1 MRDRYLDLIHHIIAL
16 TLKGEIRS
24 KVQVYDLLADDV
36 EPGSAELFER
46 CLDEISANLKTRLDD
61 EDALVQA
68 KAQRQQRAL
77 KTIQGE
83 WEHWQQDNETSD
95 ILLEIADFIAADL
108 EDDAP
113 ADVEDRL
120 QPLLSALDPNQPD
133 TLKRDEIKKLAVLL
147 EEQADKSSDPAV
159 LLDLSAGLQQGLKTW
174 SQLESDVVSW
184 IYDQGQGS
192 IGFSGSVEQRG
203 PWSSWAKKVN
213 SPDLKRLLQG
223 LAKGDIDAAIPAPM
237 SLQSWVEVALVLQRL
252 QLGLVNWFDKQPYD
266 PKAGKRLTIATFIT
280 FTVIWSQLSNRFN
293 QLQQGALSAGGFQI
307 ALQVLRQFSQ
317 QQYFPL
323 YGSLFAALS
332 GEPLQAV
339 LDYLDQPLKQ
349 VPNTTAK
356 ARILTLLGYSQR
368 ALGKYRR
375 ALKFHELALKIS
387 QDASDRTCEIA
398 SLNHLSRTY
407 AAQESYENAIETSQR
422 ALVLAR
428 EAGDRLGEANA
439 LANYGY
445 SEVFL
450 ARQQLDTDRYESI
463 LSYLQRGL
471 RLSEQTQ
478 DLPSQALCANSLGIA
493 QVQLG
498 QPDAAVKSLQKG
510 LYVSQ
515 NLGDM
520 ALQGMSYAYLSEAYR
535 ALENTEKAIATGC
548 LGMYTLKQ
556 IESEQWHY
564 PARVLSIIYGA
575 IGPEKFQAVLEQFRP
590 QLMQQIGVDGYDY
603 LPKLLAEYRE
613 NI

>member
-1 MRDRYLDLIHHIIAL
+1 MRDRYLDLVHHIIAL

-24 KVQVYDLLADDV
+24 KTQVYDLLAADIEV
-36 EPGSAELFER
+36 GTAELFER
-46 CLDEISANLKTRLDD
+46 CLDEISGDIHNRLQDD
-61 EDALVQA
+61 DALVQA

-77 KTIQGE
+77 KMIQGE
-83 WEHWQQDNETSD
+83 WDRWQQHNQTSET
-95 ILLEIADFIAADL
+95 LLEIADFIAADL

-113 ADVEDRL
+113 AEVEDRL

-133 TLKRDEIKKLAVLL
+133 TLKRDDIKKLAVLL
-147 EEQADKSSDPAV
+147 ENQAEQTSDPAV
-159 LLDLSAGLQQGLKTW
+159 LLDLSAGLMQGLKTW
-174 SQLESDVVSW
+174 RLLESDVVSW
-184 IYDQGQGS
+184 IYEQGQGS
-192 IGFSGSVEQRG
+192 IGFGGDEAQRG
-203 PWSSWAKKVN
+203 PWQSWAKKVT
-213 SPDLKRLLQG
+213 SPDLKRLLEG
-223 LAKGDIDAAIPAPM
+223 VAKGDIDAAVPAPL
-237 SLQSWVEVALVLQRL
+237 SLESWVEIALVLQRL

-280 FTVIWSQLSNRFN
+280 FTVIWSQLSNRFS
-293 QLQQGALSAGGFQI
+293 QLRQDALSAGGFQI
-307 ALQVLRQFSQ
+307 ALQILRQFSQ
-317 QQYFPL
+317 QKYFPL

-368 ALGKYRR
+368 ALGKYSR
-375 ALKFHELALKIS
+375 ALQFHTLALKIS
-387 QDASDRTCEIA
+387 QDAVDRICEIA

-407 AAQESYENAIETSQR
+407 AAQENYDKAIETSQQ

-445 SEVFL
+445 SEVFQ
-450 ARQQLDTDRYESI
+450 ARQQLAIDRYESI

-493 QVQLG
+493 QVQLD

-510 LYVSQ
+510 LYVAQ

-535 ALENTEKAIATGC
+535 ALENVEKAIATGC

-556 IESEQWHY
+556 IESRQWRY
-564 PARVLSIIYGA
+564 PASVLSIVYGA
-575 IGPEKFQAVLEQFRP
+575 IGPDAFQAVLERFRP

-613 NI
+613 SL

>member
-1 MRDRYLDLIHHIIAL
+1 MRDRYLDLIHRIITL
-16 TLKGEIRS
+16 TLKGDIRS
-24 KVQVYDLLADDV
+24 KTQVYDLLAADI
-36 EPGSAELFER
+36 ESGTAELFER
-46 CLDEISANLKTRLDD
+46 CLDEIGTNIQCRLD
-61 EDALVQA
+61 EDDTLVQA
-68 KAQRQQRAL
+68 KAERQQRAL
-77 KTIQGE
+77 KTVRGE
-83 WEHWQQDNETSD
+83 WERWQQDNETSE
-95 ILLEIADFIAADL
+95 ILAEIADFIAADL

-133 TLKRDEIKKLAVLL
+133 TLKRDEIKKLAILL
-147 EEQADKSSDPAV
+147 ETQAEQSSDPAV
-159 LLDLSAGLQQGLKTW
+159 LLDLSAGLHAGLKTW
-174 SQLESDVVSW
+174 QQLESDVVSW
-184 IYDQGQGS
+184 IYEQGQGS
-192 IGFSGSVEQRG
+192 IGFGGSVEQRG
-203 PWSSWAKKVN
+203 PWTSWAKKVS
-213 SPDLKRLLQG
+213 SPELQRLLQG
-223 LAKGDIDAAIPAPM
+223 LSKGDIEAAVPAPL
-237 SLQSWVEVALVLQRL
+237 SLQSWVEIALVLQRL

-293 QLQQGALSAGGFQI
+293 QLEQEALSAGGFQI
-307 ALQVLRQFSQ
+307 ALQILRQFSQ

-368 ALGKYRR
+368 ALGKYSR
-375 ALKFHELALKIS
+375 ALQFHQLALKIS
-387 QDASDRTCEIA
+387 QDASDRICEIA

-407 AAQESYENAIETSQR
+407 AAQENYDKAIETSQR

-428 EAGDRLGEANA
+428 ESGDRLGEANA

-445 SEVFL
+445 SEVFQ
-450 ARQQLDTDRYESI
+450 ARQQLNTDRYESI

-493 QVQLG
+493 QVQIE

-510 LYVSQ
+510 LYVAQ

-520 ALQGMSYAYLSEAYR
+520 ALQGMSYAYLAEAYR
-535 ALENTEKAIATGC
+535 ALENPEKAIATGC
-548 LGMYTLKQ
+548 MGMYTLKQ
-556 IESEQWHY
+556 IESEQWRY
-564 PARVLSIIYGA
+564 PASVLSIIYGA
-575 IGPEKFQAVLEQFRP
+575 MGPGAFQAVLEQFRP
-590 QLMQQIGVDGYDY
+590 QLVQQIGVDGYDY
-603 LPKLLAEYRE
+603 LPKLLTEYRE
-613 NI
+613 SL

>member
-1 MRDRYLDLIHHIIAL
+1 MRDRYLDLIHYIIGL

-24 KVQVYDLLADDV
+24 KVQVYDLLAV
-36 EPGSAELFER
+36 SIEPGSAELFDR
-46 CLDEISANLKTRLDD
+46 CLDETHADLQTRLDD
-61 EDALVQA
+61 DDALIQA

-83 WEHWQQDNETSD
+83 WDHWQQDNETSE

-133 TLKRDEIKKLAVLL
+133 TLKRDDIQKLAALL
-147 EEQADKSSDPAV
+147 EEQAEQTSDPAV
-159 LLDLSAGLQQGLKTW
+159 LLDLAAGLQQGLKTW
-174 SQLESDVVSW
+174 QQLDSDVVSW
-184 IYDQGQGS
+184 IYEQGQGS
-192 IGFSGSVEQRG
+192 IGFGGSVEQRG
-203 PWSSWAKKVN
+203 PWASWAKKVT

-223 LAKGDIDAAIPAPM
+223 LAKGDLDAAVPAPL
-237 SLQSWVEVALVLQRL
+237 SLQSWVEIALVIQRL

-280 FTVIWSQLSNRFN
+280 FTVIWGQLSNRFS
-293 QLQQGALSAGGFQI
+293 QLQQDALSAGGFQI
-307 ALQVLRQFSQ
+307 ALQILRQFSQ
-317 QQYFPL
+317 QSYFPL

-332 GEPLQAV
+332 GEPLQSV

-368 ALGKYRR
+368 ALGKYER
-375 ALKFHELALKIS
+375 ALQFHTLALKIS
-387 QDASDRTCEIA
+387 QEAADRTCEIA
-398 SLNHLSRTY
+398 SLNHLSRTH
-407 AAQESYENAIETSQR
+407 AAQENYPKAIETSQR

-428 EAGDRLGEANA
+428 ESGDRLGEANA

-445 SEVFL
+445 GEVFQ
-450 ARQQLDTDRYESI
+450 ARQQLETDRYESI

-498 QPDAAVKSLQKG
+498 QPEAAVKALQKG

-535 ALENTEKAIATGC
+535 ALENREKAIATGC

-556 IESEQWHY
+556 IESEQWRY
-564 PARVLSIIYGA
+564 PASVLSIIYGA
-575 IGPEKFQAVLEQFRP
+575 MGAEAFQAVLAQFRP
-590 QLMQQIGVDGYDY
+590 QMIQQIGVDGYDY
-603 LPKLLAEYRE
+603 LPTLLTEYRE
-613 NI
+613 NL